1 MRAKRADPGWP
12 LLVRLLP
19 RPEPSRH
26 EPYALNMSPEE
37 LEEYAMLTMEPEQWS
52 EFQGRLWMEAFGRGE
67 LVSTGV
73 PGIDDFLRRQRRA

>member
-1 MRAKRADPGWP
+1 M
-12 LLVRLLP
+12 RLLP

>member
-1 MRAKRADPGWP
+1 
-12 LLVRLLP
+12 
-19 RPEPSRH
+19 
-26 EPYALNMSPEE
+26 MSPEE